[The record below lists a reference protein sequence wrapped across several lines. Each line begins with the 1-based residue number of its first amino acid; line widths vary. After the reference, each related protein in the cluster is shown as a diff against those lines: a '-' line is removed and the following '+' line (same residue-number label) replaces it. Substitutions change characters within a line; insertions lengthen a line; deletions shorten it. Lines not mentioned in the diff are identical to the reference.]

1 MGRGYVN
8 RHPPWRESSNRC
20 TCLTCYALHYLT
32 TYDYTSTFMGLKLD
46 IADAVEFGFE
56 FQNGVRWN
64 GEMDVVCDGSVID
77 VAKSLAKSVLQH
89 RVLLVVLEVV

>member
-1 MGRGYVN
+1 
-8 RHPPWRESSNRC
+8 
-20 TCLTCYALHYLT
+20 
-32 TYDYTSTFMGLKLD
+32 MGLKLD

-77 VAKSLAKSVLQH
+77 VD
-89 RVLLVVLEVV
+89 RV